1 MLSFYQFIQLCKN
14 NNIYSAV
21 VCMDL
26 LSGKEYALLSNH
38 ATIDNIYVDGTEIVW
53 DMSLDVF
60 YDGVVEGVFEID
72 IDKLVK
78 KYKLKPPSKL

>member
-1 MLSFYQFIQLCKN
+1 
-14 NNIYSAV
+14 
-21 VCMDL
+21 MDL

-78 KYKLKPPSKL
+78 KYKLKSPSKL